1 MVDCLDYIALF
12 CIPTQ
17 FSRALDCFKAIVQR
31 LDSDW
36 PANIL
41 SGSHFRAQENE
52 LMSPDSVCTI
62 SAGPAWHD
70 TSHIQVC
77 HMRSGDH
84 TK

>member
-1 MVDCLDYIALF
+1 
-12 CIPTQ
+12 
-17 FSRALDCFKAIVQR
+17 VQL

-62 SAGPAWHD
+62 SVGPAWHD

-77 HMRSGDH
+77 HEIRRSHKIIQALNCSHLAVTSDKMKWKGEYQNI
-84 TK
+84 